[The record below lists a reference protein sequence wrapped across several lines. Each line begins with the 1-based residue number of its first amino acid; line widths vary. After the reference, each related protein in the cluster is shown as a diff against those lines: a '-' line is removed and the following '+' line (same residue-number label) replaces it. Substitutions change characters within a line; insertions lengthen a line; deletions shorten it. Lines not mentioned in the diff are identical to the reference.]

1 MPNPAS
7 SRANGFKPGNDYSQ
21 GRPPG
26 ARNIRS
32 TENRLKWEAKGYAD
46 PLDFFGSI
54 MNDPEQPTETRLA
67 AGNLATPYLHSK
79 LGAIPIPPD
88 PTFMEIKLKNPD
100 PVSIAQ
106 CVENITLL
114 TNAKA
119 SGEVSIE
126 HADSLIA
133 DQKVILYAMLDQQK
147 QITAEGGPRETTIRI
162 EGGLPLLP
170 GTTIDMPDLTNGNAA
185 GEPLRN
191 LNGHDPAHDQ
201 TESKPSTQEP

>member
-1 MPNPAS
+1 MGTPAS
-7 SRANGFKPGNDYSQ
+7 FKPGNNYSK
-21 GRPPG
+21 GRPLG
-26 ARNIRS
+26 ATNLRAE
-32 TENRLKWEAKGYAD
+32 ENRLRWQAKGYKD
-46 PLDFFGSI
+46 PLDLFGEVVS
-54 MNDPEQPTETRLA
+54 DPEQPTETRLA

-88 PTFMEIKLKNPD
+88 PTFMEIKLMNHD
-100 PVSIAQ
+100 PVSIDQ

-114 TNAKA
+114 TKAKA

-147 QITAEGGPRETTIRI
+147 QITAEGGPPQQVIKI

-170 GTTIDMPDLTNGNAA
+170 GTTITMPDLTNGNVA
-185 GEPLRN
+185 GEPLRM
-191 LNGHDPAHDQ
+191 NGHDPAQDQ
-201 TESKPSTQEP
+201 TESQPSNPEP